1 MKSSFLLGIC
11 VVAGTLASCSRTQ
24 RFVEQRFAMAT
35 KVEVQIMAPPRAAAN
50 VQTAMQAAFAAID
63 NVEQQ
68 LSWFLPSN
76 EVARIRAA
84 QPGTLVPVTT
94 QTMDC
99 LCFAQELW
107 RYTSGSY
114 DVCAGPLIR
123 AWGFGP
129 GKTKRVPSAAALA
142 GARARSGMDKLV
154 RLPQQMAVST
164 VVTGV
169 EVDLSSMAAGVAVDR
184 AAEQLLRY
192 GFTNFLVNGGGEIRV
207 SSDGSKTWHVG
218 IQVPDEHAGDGEY
231 LHDRVIAMQ
240 RGALSTSGSYRNF
253 HQRGSNSVM
262 HIIDPRAGT
271 PLQTET
277 ISVTTWA
284 PDGTSADAW
293 STALFTLPAAAAIAL
308 AEQITNLECLIILRP
323 APGSNIVRFAASRGF
338 ANRCQ
343 EP

>member
-1 MKSSFLLGIC
+1 
-11 VVAGTLASCSRTQ
+11 
-24 RFVEQRFAMAT
+24 MAT
-35 KVEVQIMAPPRAAAN
+35 VVEIQVMAMPRAAVD
-50 VQTAMQAAFAAID
+50 VQRAMQAAFAAID

-76 EVARIRAA
+76 DVARIRAA
-84 QPGTLVPVTT
+84 RLGTLVPVTT

-99 LCFAQELW
+99 LRFAQELW

-129 GKTKRVPSAAALA
+129 GKTNRVPDATELAA
-142 GARARSGMDKLV
+142 ARARSGMDKLV
-154 RLPQQMAVST
+154 RLPEQQAVST
-164 VVTGV
+164 VVAGV

-184 AAEQLLRY
+184 AAEQLLQH

-218 IQVPDEHAGDGEY
+218 IQVPDAHAMDGAY
-231 LHDRVIAMQ
+231 LRDRIIAMQ
-240 RGALSTSGSYRNF
+240 RGAVSTSGSYRNF
-253 HQRGSNSVM
+253 YQRGSNSVM
-262 HIIDPRAGT
+262 HIIDLRSGT

-284 PDGTSADAW
+284 PDCTSADAW
-293 STALFTLPAAAAIAL
+293 STALFTMPATDAIAL
-308 AEQITNLECLIILRP
+308 AEHVTNLECLIIVRP
-323 APGSNIVRFAASRGF
+323 APGTNVLGFFTSRGF
-338 ANRCQ
+338 AERCQ
-343 EP
+343 APQVGR